1 MCKLT
6 TQPARASLAGCVLSL
21 PQRLPALTN
30 TPFPRYGN
38 MFFVRD
44 QGESA
49 AVTQALG
56 ALTQCLA
63 APEGCKVRG
72 DRPQHI
78 CDL

>member
-1 MCKLT
+1 
-6 TQPARASLAGCVLSL
+6 
-21 PQRLPALTN
+21 
-30 TPFPRYGN
+30 